1 MENETKQTN
10 TNEQEPDIFA
20 QKLREADSIIC
31 HSFRMYERAVCIL

>member
-20 QKLREADSIIC
+20 QKLREADSYMP
-31 HSFRMYERAVCIL
+31 FFPDVRKRAVCIL